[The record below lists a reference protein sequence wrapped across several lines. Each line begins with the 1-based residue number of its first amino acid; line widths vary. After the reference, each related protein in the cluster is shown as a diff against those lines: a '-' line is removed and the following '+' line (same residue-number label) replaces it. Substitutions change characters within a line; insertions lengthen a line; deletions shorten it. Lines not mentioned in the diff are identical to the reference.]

1 MLLQSHLFVGDI
13 SYTSICWTKF
23 NDYIENNIMDH
34 QQQTSSLEDNGDTT
48 DENNERLGDKQ
59 KNMSEL
65 ANVTEEDR
73 QMLRDKMKEMFT
85 KIITDI
91 DRQVLTVSESQCELD
106 SQLDR
111 LISTLDSIKIDEKLT
126 DEISANAKRI
136 SSLKSRLTLIHT
148 ILSNSSARC
157 SRTLAACGAAVS
169 SLNGPAVAN
178 PVQSASNM
186 QQQQ

>member
-1 MLLQSHLFVGDI
+1 MDQSSEIPLGESHNEGMSVAD
-13 SYTSICWTKF
+13 
-23 NDYIENNIMDH
+23 
-34 QQQTSSLEDNGDTT
+34 EDECD
-48 DENNERLGDKQ
+48 R
-59 KNMSEL
+59 
-65 ANVTEEDR
+65 ANQLSGPRTVTELDK
-73 QMLRDKMKEMFT
+73 QMLRDKMKEMFA

-157 SRTLAACGAAVS
+157 SRTLAACGAAVN
-169 SLNGPAVAN
+169 SLNGPVSSPSQIPSTTTSGIAR
-178 PVQSASNM
+178 
-186 QQQQ
+186 QQ

>member
-1 MLLQSHLFVGDI
+1 MEPTV
-13 SYTSICWTKF
+13 
-23 NDYIENNIMDH
+23 
-34 QQQTSSLEDNGDTT
+34 SLPEPDKNEKRSERTT
-48 DENNERLGDKQ
+48 FSRPTV
-59 KNMSEL
+59 SE
-65 ANVTEEDR
+65 ADR
-73 QMLRDKMKEMFT
+73 QILRDKMKEMFT

-91 DRQVLTVSESQCELD
+91 DKQVLTVSESQCELD

-169 SLNGPAVAN
+169 SLNT
-178 PVQSASNM
+178 QSNLHIQSTQTSGT
-186 QQQQ
+186 QQ